1 VIFCVCVC
9 RFRKIFVSF
18 FGVCL
23 RTIYLMIL
31 VYHML
36 YNRQLLTYKYITE
49 KLFVF
54 FCLLN

>member
-1 VIFCVCVC
+1 MIFCVCVC

-31 VYHML
+31 VYHTL

-54 FCLLN
+54 FVF